1 MLTQIKAF
9 ATIIIALNGKRK
21 SEEGATAVEYG
32 LMVAAIAAIIV
43 GVVFAIG
50 VLVDGAFTTTENCI
64 STRGAGA
71 NC

>member
-9 ATIIIALNGKRK
+9 ATIIIALNDKRK

-50 VLVDGAFTTTENCI
+50 TLVNGAFETTRDCL
-64 STRGAGA
+64 SSQGGAG
-71 NC
+71 C